1 MRDIESQSKLEWI
14 DYFIWRPVFTNP
26 PRAQLWELDSHWTF
40 DDLVVF
46 HEMQDIIEAMEEERA
61 LEAQKPNT

>member
-1 MRDIESQSKLEWI
+1 MPLNDIGSFLYTDDSEVYLQQGTVVRLNDFSQ
-14 DYFIWRPVFTNP
+14 
-26 PRAQLWELDSHWTF
+26 HWTF